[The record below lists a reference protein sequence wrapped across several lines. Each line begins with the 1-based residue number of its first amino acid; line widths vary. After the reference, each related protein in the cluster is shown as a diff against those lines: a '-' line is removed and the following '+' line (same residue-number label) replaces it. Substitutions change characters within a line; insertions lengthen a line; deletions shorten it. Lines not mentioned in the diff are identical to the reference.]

1 MTCALLLDMFFTAA
15 DLARL
20 RRCLTDTAR
29 LAGLA
34 EPRRSEFVLA
44 VHETLEFDLAVT
56 RRDTPGLASAAAPG
70 AQARR

>member
-34 EPRRSEFVLA
+34 GWPAWPSR
-44 VHETLEFDLAVT
+44 
-56 RRDTPGLASAAAPG
+56 AAASSC
-70 AQARR
+70 